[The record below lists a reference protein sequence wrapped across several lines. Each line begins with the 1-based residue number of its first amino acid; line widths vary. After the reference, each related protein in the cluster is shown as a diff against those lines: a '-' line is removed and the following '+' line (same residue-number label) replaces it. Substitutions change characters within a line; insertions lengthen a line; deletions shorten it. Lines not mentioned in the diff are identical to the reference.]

1 MAPFSVNDA
10 ALKEIVDELASG
22 EVVGTPQNT
31 LTEETPI
38 EEFDGDANAKM
49 PDPPVPQV
57 IAPQPKVPL
66 KNRLATIG
74 RCVLDG
80 LTVVPN
86 TIANFVLRLF
96 VLLDRPFREM
106 SSEAK
111 LRIGL
116 VGLVTILMGSAAWV
130 LPCMISHNPY
140 LEIGPRPAVA
150 NSHHE

>member
-1 MAPFSVNDA
+1 MS
-10 ALKEIVDELASG
+10 
-22 EVVGTPQNT
+22 
-31 LTEETPI
+31 
-38 EEFDGDANAKM
+38 
-49 PDPPVPQV
+49 
-57 IAPQPKVPL
+57 
-66 KNRLATIG
+66 
-74 RCVLDG
+74 LDG

-96 VLLDRPFREM
+96 VLLDRPFQGM

-140 LEIGPRPAVA
+140 LEIGPRPAVCKFTPRIIK
-150 NSHHE
+150 